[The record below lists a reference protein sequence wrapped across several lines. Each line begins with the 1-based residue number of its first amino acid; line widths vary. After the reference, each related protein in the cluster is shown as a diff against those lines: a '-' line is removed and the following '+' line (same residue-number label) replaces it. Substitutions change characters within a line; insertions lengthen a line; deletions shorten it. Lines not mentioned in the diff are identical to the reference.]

1 MANKALRWSLAMFRA
16 RFVTVGTGGLT
27 VFADEPEISEV
38 VLKRRLVELHNIGIA
53 AFMIGMARSAALVEG
68 AIMHAVEAT
77 STVNIGCNFFVAVE
91 AKRALL
97 GTLEGLV
104 TETAFGF
111 VVRMTLD
118 YVARHDQR
126 FNLGRGSLGNH
137 KNHRHRNSSQ

>member
-1 MANKALRWSLAMFRA
+1 MFRSG
-16 RFVTVGTGGLT
+16 FVTVGTGALA

-38 VLKRRLVELHNIGIA
+38 VLERRLVELHNIGIA
-53 AFMIGMARSAALVEG
+53 AFMVGMTVSAVPVDG
-68 AIMHAVEAT
+68 VIIQTVKAT
-77 STVNIGCNFFVAVE
+77 SAVNIGCDIFVAVE
-91 AKRALL
+91 AKCALL

-104 TETAFGF
+104 TGTAFGF

-126 FNLGRGSLGNH
+126 FNLGHGSLGNH

>member
-1 MANKALRWSLAMFRA
+1 M
-16 RFVTVGTGGLT
+16 TVGAGGLT

-38 VLKRRLVELHNIGIA
+38 VLECRLIEFHNIGIPS
-53 AFMIGMARSAALVEG
+53 FMIGMARSAALVEG
-68 AIMHAVEAT
+68 LVMHTVKAT
-77 STVNIGCNFFVAVE
+77 SAVYIGCDIFVAVE

-104 TETAFGF
+104 TETAFCF
-111 VVRMTLD
+111 VLRMTLD

-126 FNLGRGSLGNH
+126 FNLGDGSFGNY

>member
-1 MANKALRWSLAMFRA
+1 MFQSG
-16 RFVTVGTGGLT
+16 FVTVGTGALA

-38 VLKRRLVELHNIGIA
+38 VLERRLVELHNIGIA
-53 AFMIGMARSAALVEG
+53 AFMVGMTVSAVPVDG
-68 AIMHAVEAT
+68 VIIQTVKAT
-77 STVNIGCNFFVAVE
+77 SAVNIGCDIFVAVE

-97 GTLEGLV
+97 GTFEGLV
-104 TETAFGF
+104 TGTAFGF

-126 FNLGRGSLGNH
+126 FNLGHGSLGNH